1 VTLPATNTLALLQ
14 LCDSL
19 FPTGAFAHSD
29 GLETA
34 TAEGRV
40 ATAADVG
47 VWMDTTL
54 DDTLG
59 RLEGPALLLAW
70 GAWNDERWCDIAD
83 LDAEVHALRPSASG
97 RTASRAIGS
106 RLLMSWQRIRPTDRL
121 DRFVAAHGNARLTL
135 PVAFGGVCATEGID
149 GRTALD
155 GFFYTR
161 LAGVISA
168 AMRLMPLG
176 QGEAH
181 ALLAD
186 TLGRVP
192 AAIEAVLTADA
203 RPMTFAPAVDI
214 AAMRHQFVPSR
225 LFRS

>member
-1 VTLPATNTLALLQ
+1 MLALLQ

-34 TAEGRV
+34 TSEGRI
-40 ATAADVG
+40 ATPGDASL
-47 VWMDTTL
+47 WMDATL
-54 DDTLG
+54 RDTLG
-59 RLEGPALLLAW
+59 WLEGPALLLAW
-70 GAWNDERWCDIAD
+70 RAWNDEQWRAIAD

-97 RTASRAIGS
+97 RTASRAIGG
-106 RLLMSWQRIRPTDRL
+106 RLLSSWQRIRPSERF
-121 DRFVAAHGNARLTL
+121 DRFVSAHGHARLTL
-135 PVAFGGVCATEGID
+135 PVAFGAACATAGID
-149 GRTALD
+149 AGTALE

-176 QGEAH
+176 QGDAH
-181 ALLAD
+181 RLLAD
-186 TLGRVP
+186 TLARVP
-192 AAIEAVLTADA
+192 ASVDAVIERGG
-203 RPMTFAPAVDI
+203 RPMTFAPALDI
-214 AAMRHQFVPSR
+214 AAMSHQFVRSR